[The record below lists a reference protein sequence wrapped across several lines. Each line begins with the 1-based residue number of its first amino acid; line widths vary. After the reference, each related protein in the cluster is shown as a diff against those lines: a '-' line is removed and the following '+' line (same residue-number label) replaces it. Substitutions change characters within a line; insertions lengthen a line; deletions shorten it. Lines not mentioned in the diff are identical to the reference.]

1 MIKSMTGQ
9 TQRQLIKL
17 IAQTNLRISNIQTQ
31 MVDLQKE
38 LNTLVVSREHNKT
51 ELEVLNFRLRKQNT
65 NHYFD
70 YERPSEI
77 PPHNNS

>member
-1 MIKSMTGQ
+1 MSNH
-9 TQRQLIKL
+9 TQRQLIKI
-17 IAQTNLRISNIQTQ
+17 IAQTNLRITNIQSEMTQ
-31 MVDLQKE
+31 LKKE
-38 LNTLVVSREHNKT
+38 MDTLIVSREHNKT

-65 NHYFD
+65 NYHYD

>member
-1 MIKSMTGQ
+1 MSNH
-9 TQRQLIKL
+9 TQRQLIKI
-17 IAQTNLRISNIQTQ
+17 IAQTNLRITGIQTEMTQ
-31 MVDLQKE
+31 LKKE
-38 LNTLVVSREHNKT
+38 MDTLIVSREHNKT

-77 PPHNNS
+77 PPHHNS